1 MIPNQ
6 NTIKNWDDL
15 WTTTGYKYPE
25 MKAVN
30 ERKQKVASLIPKA
43 VRVID
48 VAAGVGQIRQF
59 LHPSVGYI
67 ALDFSLV
74 ALKNNGKLRIQAD
87 INALPIKRKSAH
99 TVIAME
105 ILEHVDNPVTFLKR
119 IAAIANRQIIVTVP
133 DNRLPPDQNGWHRA
147 TYTAESFTILL
158 ARAIKHK
165 TITTY
170 KTQLNLIARC
180 TL

>member
-1 MIPNQ
+1 MNPNP
-6 NTIKNWDDL
+6 NTIKNWDDT
-15 WTTTGYKYPE
+15 WTKTGYKYPE
-25 MKAVN
+25 MKSVT
-30 ERKQKVASLIPKA
+30 ERKQKVASLIPKS

-74 ALKNNGKLRIQAD
+74 ALKLSSGIRIQAD
-87 INALPIKRKSAH
+87 IAHLPIKPKSFHSA
-99 TVIAME
+99 IAME

-119 IAAIANRQIIVTVP
+119 IAALANRQIIVTVP
-133 DNRLPPDQNGWHRA
+133 NNRLAPDQNGYHRA
-147 TYTAESFTILL
+147 TYTPESFTILL
-158 ARAIKHK
+158 ARAIKHS

-180 TL
+180 LL